1 MNTVVMQLTLRSL
14 LSRRRVA
21 CLLLLPAALLALSAL
36 VRWVA
41 GPGEEVAANMLNVF
55 ALGGVV
61 PLLGLIAGSGSIG
74 PEIDDGSIVYL
85 LAKPLNRFVI
95 VISKLV
101 VAIGVVLAFGA
112 LPTLL
117 SGFVLAGFAGNPA
130 LDLIVGF
137 TLGAA
142 AASVAYCALFLLLGV
157 LTRNA
162 VVLGLLYALVW
173 ETTVGGFVPGAQ
185 ALSIRQWALTLT
197 ERVLG
202 PAAKDLGAA
211 AAVALP
217 VGVVLLLVTAVAATG
232 YAGWR
237 LRGLRITGAD

>member
-14 LSRRRVA
+14 LSRRRLVF
-21 CLLLLPAALLALSAL
+21 LLLLPGALLALSLL
-36 VRWVA
+36 VRWLA
-41 GPGEEVAANMLNVF
+41 GPGEEVAANLLNVF
-55 ALGGVV
+55 ALGAVV

-85 LAKPLNRFVI
+85 MAKPLNRFVI
-95 VISKLV
+95 VVSKLV
-101 VAIGVVLAFGA
+101 VATGVVLAFA
-112 LPTLL
+112 VLPTLVA
-117 SGFVLAGFAGNPA
+117 GFVLAGFAASPA
-130 LDLIVGF
+130 RDLILGF
-137 TLGAA
+137 TLAA
-142 AASVAYCALFLLLGV
+142 AVASLAYSALFLLLGV

-185 ALSIRQWALTLT
+185 ALSVRQWSLSLT

-202 PAAKDLGAA
+202 PAAKQLDAA

-217 VGVVLLLVTAVAATG
+217 VGVALLAVTTVLATA

>member
-21 CLLLLPAALLALSAL
+21 FLLLLPAALLVLSAL

-41 GPGEEVAANMLNVF
+41 GPGEGVAANMLNVF
-55 ALGGVV
+55 ALGGVI

-95 VISKLV
+95 VVSKLA

-112 LPTLL
+112 LPTVLA
-117 SGFVLAGFAGNPA
+117 GFVLAGFSDNPA
-130 LDLIVGF
+130 ADLILGF
-137 TLGAA
+137 ALAAA
-142 AASVAYCALFLLLGV
+142 AASVAYSALFLLLGV

-173 ETTVGGFVPGAQ
+173 ETTIGGFVPGAQ
-185 ALSIRQWALTLT
+185 ALSVRQWALTLT

-202 PAAKDLGAA
+202 PAAERLGAA

-217 VGVVLLLVTAVAATG
+217 VGVVLLLVTAVAATT
-232 YAGWR
+232 YAGHR